1 MDYTGTI
8 LIVDDDLAGCETL
21 KALLLSQGHN
31 LLVANTG
38 VEGITLAT
46 ASLPDLILLDVML
59 PGMDGYEVCQRLR
72 SDPLLAEV
80 PIIMLTAL
88 DDRESRL
95 RGIEAGAD
103 DFISKPFDRTELR
116 LRVRSIMRLNRYRRL
131 LAERARFERIIE
143 FSPDGIVIVNA
154 EGTILLANPATLQ
167 LLGAQK
173 RSQVVEKNISAFIV
187 STQWEDVLDCLDR
200 IVTDTGH
207 SARLETE
214 FTRMDHSHFA
224 VEMNAGY
231 YIWEDEPAAQIVL
244 RDISERKQAE
254 AQIQRHIQ
262 HLTALRTIDTAIT
275 SSTDR
280 RVTLN
285 IILEQVVSQL
295 HVDAAMLLLLEPHS
309 QILEV
314 AAGRGFTTGAIRQ
327 TRLRLNEDYPGRA
340 ARERRMLT
348 VRHPDETQPMSKRSA
363 LLESECF
370 STYYAVPLIAK
381 GQVKGVLEL
390 FQHNAGTPDAEWLGF
405 LEALAMQAAIAID
418 NANLFDDLQR
428 ANTDLALAYDATL
441 EGWVHALDLR
451 DNETEGHTQRVTEAT
466 VRLARNMGF
475 SEAELVHVR
484 RGALLHDIG
493 KMAIP
498 DKILLKPGPLTDA
511 EWEIMRRHPVYA
523 YDWLAPIAFL
533 RPSLDIPYC
542 HHERWDGSGY
552 PRGLCGEEIPLL
564 ARIFAVVDVW
574 DALRSDRPYR
584 RQWPEAEVR
593 DYIQS
598 QAGTQFDPQIVAQF
612 LQADLTTDVML
623 CLNGEYRQPGMTLP
637 EPGEVYD
644 AGTIPE
650 VGNKED
656 GTMLSYCCNR
666 TSQPGRP

>member
-1 MDYTGTI
+1 
-8 LIVDDDLAGCETL
+8 
-21 KALLLSQGHN
+21 
-31 LLVANTG
+31 
-38 VEGITLAT
+38 
-46 ASLPDLILLDVML
+46 
-59 PGMDGYEVCQRLR
+59 
-72 SDPLLAEV
+72 
-80 PIIMLTAL
+80 
-88 DDRESRL
+88 
-95 RGIEAGAD
+95 
-103 DFISKPFDRTELR
+103 
-116 LRVRSIMRLNRYRRL
+116 
-131 LAERARFERIIE
+131 
-143 FSPDGIVIVNA
+143 
-154 EGTILLANPATLQ
+154 
-167 LLGAQK
+167 
-173 RSQVVEKNISAFIV
+173 
-187 STQWEDVLDCLDR
+187 
-200 IVTDTGH
+200 
-207 SARLETE
+207 
-214 FTRMDHSHFA
+214 
-224 VEMNAGY
+224 
-231 YIWEDEPAAQIVL
+231 
-244 RDISERKQAE
+244 
-254 AQIQRHIQ
+254 
-262 HLTALRTIDTAIT
+262 
-275 SSTDR
+275 
-280 RVTLN
+280 VTLN
-285 IILEQVVSQL
+285 IILEQVVTQL

-309 QILEV
+309 QILEF
-314 AAGRGFTTGAIRQ
+314 AAGRGFTTEAIRQ

-348 VRHPDETQPMSKRSA
+348 VRCPDETQPMSKRSA
-363 LLESECF
+363 LLQSEHF

-390 FQHNAGTPDAEWLGF
+390 FQHNIGTPDAEWVGF

-418 NANLFDDLQR
+418 NANLFDDLQQ

-475 SEAELVHVR
+475 SAAELVHVR

-498 DKILLKPGPLTDA
+498 DKILLKPGPLTDE

-552 PRGLCGEEIPLL
+552 PRGLRGEAIPLL

-584 RQWPEAEVR
+584 RRWPEAEVR

-612 LQADLTTDVML
+612 LQADLTSDVML
-623 CLNGEYRQPGMTLP
+623 CLNGEYRQPGMAAP
-637 EPGEVYD
+637 DPGAGYD
-644 AGTIPE
+644 ASTIPE
-650 VGNKED
+650 VGSQED

-666 TSQPGRP
+666 TSQPGRF